1 MASYWNGQRFLRVA
15 GKGCVPTYIYI
26 HINIYIYIYMYIYIY
41 IYIYMYAHKPTHTN
55 TSRATLI
62 FFFARRLEPLRCAI
76 SRQKTIVMRSTA
88 WIHDANLVEGHM
100 HMYPNDSGW
109 KPEHRFV
116 HSAGSDKGLNYVKRV
131 AYGLPFMSM

>member
-1 MASYWNGQRFLRVA
+1 
-15 GKGCVPTYIYI
+15 
-26 HINIYIYIYMYIYIY
+26 
-41 IYIYMYAHKPTHTN
+41 MYAHKPTHTN